1 MVNRRHSARDRELVQ
16 IVDAAFA
23 DAARRAGEWLVC
35 RSGCS
40 QCCIGAFAINQV
52 DAIRLRAGMVE
63 LEQDDPQRAARIKR
77 RARTY
82 LEGIA
87 NDFPGD
93 LASGILH
100 EDEHSE
106 ERFLSFADDE
116 PCPALDPETGTCDL
130 YAFRPMTC
138 RMFGPPLRNEDGS
151 LGVCE
156 LCFHGATHEQIAAC
170 ELKPDPND
178 LEEKLVAELEAEGKR
193 GNTLVAFVLAR

>member
-106 ERFLSFADDE
+106 
-116 PCPALDPETGTCDL
+116 
-130 YAFRPMTC
+130 
-138 RMFGPPLRNEDGS
+138 
-151 LGVCE
+151 
-156 LCFHGATHEQIAAC
+156 
-170 ELKPDPND
+170 
-178 LEEKLVAELEAEGKR
+178 
-193 GNTLVAFVLAR
+193 